1 MKLPE
6 EPLWRPVAGAAGVRP
21 PPPVA
26 AWLRPASSLTHR
38 LRRTCGSGFAV
49 RVLSQGWT
57 RPLPDEAL
65 ALAIAPGRRAF
76 VRRVQLLCDGT
87 PWVFGRT
94 VIPAPTL
101 RGRRRR
107 LAHLG
112 ETPLGAVLFSDPG
125 LRRESVEFA
134 RIAPPCALFADAAG
148 AGAANEV
155 WARRCRYRLQGRR
168 LLVTEVFL
176 PTISRA
182 PPAESLARRL
192 GRHNGGHH
200 D

>member
-6 EPLWRPVAGAAGVRP
+6 EPLWRPVAGAAGVHP
-21 PPPVA
+21 PPPIA

-38 LRRTCGSGFAV
+38 LRQTCGSGFAV
-49 RVLSQGWT
+49 RVLSQGWA

-76 VRRVQLLCDGT
+76 VRRVQLLCNGT

-94 VIPAPTL
+94 VIPASTL

-125 LRRESVEFA
+125 LRRESVDFA
-134 RIAPPCALFADAAG
+134 RIAPPCTLFADAAG

-155 WARRCRYRLQGRR
+155 WARRCRYRLKGRR

-176 PTISRA
+176 PAISRA

-200 D
+200 G